1 MMGKDRFLIYGNLI
15 KSLDTRCY
23 FFLKKFFCA
32 SRIIFLWFYFLLF
45 LKIKKIFSA
54 CGGIYCIDYADCVI
68 LFMHFV
74 IYFYGLDF
82 CTIFCTGF
90 STGCSMASM
99 RCIFSCVRSVGKH
112 NTFGCI
118 DSAIGAILLL

>member
-1 MMGKDRFLIYGNLI
+1 MMGKDHFLIYENLI
-15 KSLDTRCY
+15 KSLDIRCY
-23 FFLKKFFCA
+23 FLKKIFFA
-32 SRIIFLWFYFLLF
+32 LRALYFYRFIFCFL
-45 LKIKKIFSA
+45 LKIKKFFRLRRNILHRLRRLRNLVYAFRDIF
-54 CGGIYCIDYADCVI
+54 YA
-68 LFMHFV
+68 
-74 IYFYGLDF
+74 LDF

-99 RCIFSCVRSVGKH
+99 RCIFSCVRSVGRH